1 VDSCNAISE
10 HTQHSRIEIIRQL
23 GQLAK
28 GRPTKTSLLK
38 IVILREEIKFETEG
52 KGEHFVGKKEA
63 PQYSV
68 QLDTLHLNRNY
79 RSTGK
84 IGPLVQDT

>member
-1 VDSCNAISE
+1 MDSCNAISE
-10 HTQHSRIEIIRQL
+10 HTHHGRIEIIRQL

-28 GRPTKTSLLK
+28 GRPTQTSL
-38 IVILREEIKFETEG
+38 VILKEEIKFETEG

-68 QLDTLHLNRNY
+68 
-79 RSTGK
+79 
-84 IGPLVQDT
+84 